1 MNSRRLTAYLFL
13 LIVSVIWGVAGPVIK
28 FTLSSFPPLIFL
40 TYRFAISTGIAL
52 IAMRITRPK
61 LPKQPGEVLQ
71 LFLYSV
77 FSVTIAL
84 GLLFFGF
91 EQTTSLVGTVI
102 YATGPIVT
110 VAIGAMLLREHVTSV
125 ERWGIVIAFAGT
137 ILTVA
142 APLLGDGNMP
152 SGTILGNLLVI
163 ASVFVDAIS
172 VYLAK
177 LLVRGRTS
185 PAALTHLSF
194 IIGFIT
200 IAPLAFAN
208 HTPQSIVQTIANAPL
223 SAHAGVWFMAILSGT
238 LAYTLRNRAIKTIE
252 VSEAAIFTY
261 LQPLW
266 AAPLAILWLGE
277 TVTFP
282 FLAGAGII
290 AAGVGISEW
299 KQKREGGRIRL

>member
-52 IAMRITRPK
+52 IALRITRPK

-137 ILTVA
+137 ILAVA

-177 LLVRGRTS
+177 LLVRGRT
-185 PAALTHLSF
+185 PAAALTHLSF

-208 HTPQSIVQTIANAPL
+208 HTSQSIVQTIANAPL
-223 SAHAGVWFMAILSGT
+223 SAHAGVWFMALLSGT